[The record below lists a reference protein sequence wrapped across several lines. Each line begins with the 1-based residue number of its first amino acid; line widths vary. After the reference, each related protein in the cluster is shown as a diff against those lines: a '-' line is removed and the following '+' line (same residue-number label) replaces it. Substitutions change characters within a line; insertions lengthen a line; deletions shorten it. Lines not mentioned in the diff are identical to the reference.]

1 MLHAAVRYRILQDSR
16 GIPSMATSVV
26 RRKAPLYDTDRQ
38 AWLERQAGLAR
49 TRNVAAL
56 DLDNIA
62 EELEDMGRAE
72 RRELRARLE
81 TLLMHLLKYELQP
94 AARSGGWR
102 GTIVEQRLRIRDTL
116 TESPRLQGY
125 LKRLFDAGEAYADAL
140 ERAVAETGLS
150 LGDFPEACAYT
161 LDQALD
167 PAFWPGPAPHLAPAP
182 RRRRR

>member
-1 MLHAAVRYRILQDSR
+1 MAASI
-16 GIPSMATSVV
+16 V

-38 AWLERQAGLAR
+38 AWLERQAELAR
-49 TRNVAAL
+49 TRHVAAL

-62 EELEDMGRAE
+62 EELEDTGRAE

-81 TLLMHLLKYELQP
+81 TLLMHLLKYEFQP

-116 TESPRLQGY
+116 TESPSLRGY
-125 LKRLFDAGEAYADAL
+125 LERLFDDGEAYADAL
-140 ERAVAETGLS
+140 ERAAAETELS
-150 LGDFPEACAYT
+150 LGDFPESCACT

-167 PAFWPGPAPHLAPAP
+167 PAFWPGPAPHHAPPA